1 MNLFKEKMLTDFFKI
16 ELLMIYWIINDF
28 IEFILIKNILTD
40 FFIELFMFLIEF
52 IVNWLH

>member
-1 MNLFKEKMLTDFFKI
+1 MLTDFFKI